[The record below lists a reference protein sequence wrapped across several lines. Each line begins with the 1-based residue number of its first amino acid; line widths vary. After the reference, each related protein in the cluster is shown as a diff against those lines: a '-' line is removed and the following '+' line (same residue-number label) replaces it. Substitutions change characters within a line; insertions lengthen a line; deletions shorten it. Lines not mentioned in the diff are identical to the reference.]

1 MKLKNDTTE
10 IKQEIINE
18 FEIPKETLENF
29 NVIIWDYTYENYNG
43 SAFLLLQD
51 KNTNKL
57 YEVNGSHC
65 SCYGLEGQF
74 ELEEVTKKELM
85 FRLVNNKNYG
95 IDDDYGI
102 THNFRNDLI
111 KFLNDYS
118 DVI

>member
-1 MKLKNDTTE
+1 MNE

-18 FEIPKETLENF
+18 FEIPKETLKNF
-29 NVIIWDYTYENYNG
+29 DVIIWDYTYENYQG

-85 FRLVNNKNYG
+85 FRLENNKNYG
-95 IDDDYGI
+95 AEDYWI
-102 THNFRNDLI
+102 THYFRGDLI
-111 KFLNDYS
+111 KFLNDYPE
-118 DVI
+118 VEVKKI